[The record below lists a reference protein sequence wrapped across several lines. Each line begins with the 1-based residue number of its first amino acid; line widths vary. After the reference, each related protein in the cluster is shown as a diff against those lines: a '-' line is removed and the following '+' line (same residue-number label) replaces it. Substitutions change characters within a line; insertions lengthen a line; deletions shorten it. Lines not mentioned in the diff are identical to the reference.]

1 MHRLLTPLLI
11 ILTLSLTA
19 CGFHLRGQMDIPSQ
33 LQYLDLDTEQLTP
46 EWRKNLRLEF
56 QKASVTLQPSSNL
69 KLTLATPKEIRRV
82 ASYNERAKASEYE
95 LSMSMQYE
103 LYDKERKITISK
115 SSVKASRIYQYDET
129 NVAGK
134 SVEEDLIKTE
144 LRAELIRQ
152 LLRQLQWADFS

>member
-1 MHRLLTPLLI
+1 MRKL
-11 ILTLSLTA
+11 LTLSLILLTLTLTA
-19 CGFHLRGQMDIPSQ
+19 CGFHLRGQMELPSQ
-33 LQYLDLDTEQLTP
+33 LKYLDLDTEQLTP
-46 EWRKNLRLEF
+46 EWQKNLRLEF
-56 QKASVTLQPSSNL
+56 QQASVTLQPSSNL
-69 KLTLATPKEIRRV
+69 KLIVATPKEIRRV

-103 LYDKERKITISK
+103 LYDKEKQETVTK

-134 SVEEDLIKTE
+134 SVEEGLIKKE

-152 LLRQLQWADFS
+152 LLRQLQWAELS